1 MTPSHTHD
9 VVVVGASVAG
19 CATATFFAR
28 AGARVALVERSPDPD
43 AYKVACSHFLL
54 ASALPVLDRLGVKE
68 AMLAAGAV
76 PNDIHIHTRWGWLR
90 PPLEHPGARKGLNLR
105 RSVLDPLLRRTAA
118 AEANVELL
126 LGHTL
131 DQLRRSDGRVDG
143 IVARTKDGERVEL
156 RAPLVVGADGRGS
169 PTAEQAELPADIKP
183 HGRFNFFV
191 HFRDVELENGTTSQ
205 MWLQEPDVAYLFPND
220 DGVTVACVMP
230 VLERLPEFRDDM
242 QGAFL
247 RTFDGLPEA
256 PDLRAARKIS
266 PVMGK
271 IAMPNVARR
280 VADPG
285 VALVGDAAM
294 ASDPLWGPGCS
305 FALQSAEL
313 LVQAAAPVL
322 DHPRRLD
329 RALRRYRRAHR
340 RRFGGHHFLMAD
352 FSTGRPFNALDRL
365 LLHSAVVD
373 GRCADHFAA
382 YGGRTIGV
390 TRTLSPVALARAA
403 WAVSRSK
410 HRGAKAVATDA
421 TAERGASERTAEV
434 PSHP

>member
-9 VVVVGASVAG
+9 VIVVGASVAG

-54 ASALPVLDRLGVKE
+54 ASAMPVFDRLGVTD
-68 AMLAAGAV
+68 AMRAAGAV

-90 PPLEHPGARKGLNLR
+90 PPLEHRDARNGLNLR

-118 AEANVELL
+118 AEPNTELL

-131 DQLRRSDGRVDG
+131 VRLTRTDGRIDG
-143 IVARTKDGERVEL
+143 IVARTKAGERCEL

-169 PTAEQAELPADIKP
+169 RTAELAELPAQVKP

-191 HFRDVELENGTTSQ
+191 HFRDLEPAAGTTSQ
-205 MWLQEPDVAYLFPND
+205 MWLQEPDIAYVFPND

-242 QGAFL
+242 HGSFL
-247 RTFDGLPEA
+247 RAFDDLPGA
-256 PDLRAARKIS
+256 PDLRAARRIS
-266 PVMGK
+266 PIMGK
-271 IAMPNVARR
+271 IALPNVSRR

-285 VALVGDAAM
+285 IALVGDAAM

-305 FALQSAEL
+305 FALQSAEML
-313 LVQAAAPVL
+313 ATAAAPVL
-322 DHPRRLD
+322 DDPRRLD
-329 RALRRYRRAHR
+329 RALKRYRRAHR
-340 RRFGGHHFLMAD
+340 RRFAGHHFLMAD
-352 FSTGRPFNALDRL
+352 FSTGRPYNPLDRL

-390 TRTLSPVALARAA
+390 TRTLSPAALARAA
-403 WAVSRSK
+403 WAISRSK
-410 HRGAKAVATDA
+410 HRGAQPPATDA
-421 TAERGASERTAEV
+421 AAERRPRERAAEV